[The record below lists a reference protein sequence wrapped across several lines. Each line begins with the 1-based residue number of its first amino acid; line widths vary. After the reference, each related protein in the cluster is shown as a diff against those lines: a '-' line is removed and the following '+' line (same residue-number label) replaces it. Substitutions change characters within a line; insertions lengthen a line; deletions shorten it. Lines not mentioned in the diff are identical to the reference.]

1 MGTTSRPRCI
11 RSRSKGRRVKRSKR
25 RRVEESKGPTVQG
38 ASGRVP
44 GRGCTRVPGPGL
56 CTTAS
61 VQPARRFEDLWIW
74 QAARVLVVE
83 IYRDFRSGTG
93 AKDFG
98 FRDQVRRAATSV
110 MSNVAEGFERSA
122 DADFA
127 RFLDFAKASC
137 AEVRSLYYA
146 AEDLGYV
153 SPARA
158 EEVRSSSRRLSAAI
172 ASLACYLR
180 QSK

>member
-1 MGTTSRPRCI
+1 MVEFQDADVRESQGLAFA
-11 RSRSKGRRVKRSKR
+11 RR
-25 RRVEESKGPTVQG
+25 
-38 ASGRVP
+38 
-44 GRGCTRVPGPGL
+44 
-56 CTTAS
+56 AS